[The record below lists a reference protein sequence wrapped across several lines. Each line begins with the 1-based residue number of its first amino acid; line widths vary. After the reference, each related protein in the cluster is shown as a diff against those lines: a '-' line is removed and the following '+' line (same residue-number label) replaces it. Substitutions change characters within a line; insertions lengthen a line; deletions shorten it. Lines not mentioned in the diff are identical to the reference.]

1 MLLNLFKLFNKS
13 TDFLF
18 TYLNNPKRANKKILK
33 YKIQKTKGKYSS
45 MPKFINFT
53 FIFNEL
59 SKQNTSGSLVEI
71 GTAGGMS
78 LAQITSCTHL

>member
-1 MLLNLFKLFNKS
+1 MILSLFKLLNKS
-13 TDFLF
+13 TEILF

-53 FIFNEL
+53 LIFNEL
-59 SKQNTSGSLVEI
+59 SKQNISGALVEI
-71 GTAGGMS
+71 GTGGV
-78 LAQITSCTHL
+78 CH